1 MKRLDAAE
9 VASLLIEYGRR
20 AALAGGNP
28 YRARA
33 YVRAAESLAAQAEP
47 LERIIASKRLRDI
60 PGVGEAIASVIE
72 QLHRTGSHGALEKL
86 REDVPDGVVD
96 LLSIPGL
103 QPEKAMR
110 LYRELGIAS
119 LAELEAALADDT
131 LWKTRRLSSALR
143 RKIQQGL
150 KVKSEAEGARHVHR
164 AEQLLAAAQQ
174 NLRRGHKELEH
185 IAIAGDFRRGSELV
199 TDLSLVG
206 VAPSIKGKTTSV
218 ASGDLTVH
226 ITDPKRFGITLLRAT
241 GSSEHLRQLMELA
254 RKKGFDLSSEGVLKR
269 GKVVAAKTEADIY
282 KALGLDFIEPELREG
297 RGEIELAARN
307 ELPKLVADDD
317 LRGVLHAHTVAS
329 DGANTLE
336 QMANAA
342 RERGFQY
349 FGVTDHSQSAHYA
362 GGLSVQEIEEQH
374 AEADRLNAT
383 FGTGFRIFK
392 GIESDIL
399 ADGSLDYPDDVLR
412 RFDFIV
418 ASVHGQFRLDIK
430 AQTQRIIRAVASPFV
445 TILGHMTG
453 RQLLRRH
460 GYDID
465 VDRILAACAK
475 HGVAVEINANPW
487 RLDLDWRYLQRGL
500 ELGCMFSIDPDAH
513 DTSEIDNMRWGVAIA
528 RKGWIPKER
537 VLNCLEVASFAAFL
551 ELRKQAALRK
561 TRKKR
566 PEDNRVSLGL
576 RRAQIRVKGGSF

>member
-96 LLSIPGL
+96 LLSVPGL

-131 LWKTRRLSSALR
+131 LWKTRSLSSALR

-185 IAIAGDFRRGSELV
+185 VAIAGDFRRGSELV

-241 GSSEHLRQLMELA
+241 GSSEHLRQLTELA
-254 RKKGFDLSSEGVLKR
+254 RKKGFDLSPEGVLKR

-307 ELPKLVADDD
+307 ALPKLVADDD

-362 GGLSVQEIEEQH
+362 GGLSTQEIEEQH

-383 FGTGFRIFK
+383 FGPGFRIFK

-418 ASVHGQFRLDIK
+418 ASVHGQFRLDKK
-430 AQTQRIIRAVASPFV
+430 AQTRTHSAR
-445 TILGHMTG
+445 G
-453 RQLLRRH
+453 RKSLCHHSRP
-460 GYDID
+460 YD
-465 VDRILAACAK
+465 RTPAPAPAWL
-475 HGVAVEINANPW
+475 
-487 RLDLDWRYLQRGL
+487 
-500 ELGCMFSIDPDAH
+500 
-513 DTSEIDNMRWGVAIA
+513 
-528 RKGWIPKER
+528 
-537 VLNCLEVASFAAFL
+537 
-551 ELRKQAALRK
+551 
-561 TRKKR
+561 
-566 PEDNRVSLGL
+566 
-576 RRAQIRVKGGSF
+576 

>member
-47 LERIIASKRLRDI
+47 LERIITSKRLRDI

-72 QLHRTGSHGALEKL
+72 QLHRTGSHSALEKL

-131 LWKTRRLSSALR
+131 LWKTRSLSSALR

-226 ITDPKRFGITLLRAT
+226 ITDPKRFGITFLRAT
-241 GSSEHLRQLMELA
+241 GSSEHLRQLTELA
-254 RKKGFDLSSEGVLKR
+254 RKKGLNLSPEGVLKR

-307 ELPKLVADDD
+307 ALPKLLTDDD

-418 ASVHGQFRLDIK
+418 ASVHGQFRLDKK
-430 AQTQRIIRAVASPFV
+430 AQTQRILRAVANPFV

-453 RQLLRRH
+453 RQLLRRP

-465 VDRILAACAK
+465 VDHILAACAK

-513 DTSEIDNMRWGVAIA
+513 DTGEIDNIRWGVAIA

-537 VLNCLEVASFAAFL
+537 VLNCLELASFAAFL
-551 ELRKQAALRK
+551 KSRKQAALRK

-576 RRAQIRVKGGSF
+576 ASRAN

>member
-47 LERIIASKRLRDI
+47 LERIITSKRLRDI

-131 LWKTRRLSSALR
+131 LWKTRSLSSALR

-226 ITDPKRFGITLLRAT
+226 ITDPKRFGITFLRAT
-241 GSSEHLRQLMELA
+241 GSSEHLRQLTELA
-254 RKKGFDLSSEGVLKR
+254 RKKGLNLSPEGVLKR
-269 GKVVAAKTEADIY
+269 GKVVAAKTEAAIY

-307 ELPKLVADDD
+307 ALPKLLTDDD

-418 ASVHGQFRLDIK
+418 ASVHGQFRLDKK
-430 AQTQRIIRAVASPFV
+430 AQTQRILRAVANPFV

-453 RQLLRRH
+453 RQLLRRP

-465 VDRILAACAK
+465 VDHILAACAK

-513 DTSEIDNMRWGVAIA
+513 DTGEIDNIRWGVAIA

-537 VLNCLEVASFAAFL
+537 VLNSLELVSFAAFL
-551 ELRKQAALRK
+551 ESRKQAALRK
-561 TRKKR
+561 TRKKCR
-566 PEDNRVSLGL
+566 KTI
-576 RRAQIRVKGGSF
+576 A

>member
-1 MKRLDAAE
+1 MKRLDAPE
-9 VASLLIEYGRR
+9 VASLLLEYGRR

-119 LAELEAALADDT
+119 LAELEAALVDDN
-131 LWKTRRLSSALR
+131 LWKTRSLSSALR
-143 RKIQQGL
+143 RKIQDGL

-185 IAIAGDFRRGSELV
+185 VAIAGDFRRGSELV

-254 RKKGFDLSSEGVLKR
+254 RKKGFDLSPEGVLKR

-487 RLDLDWRYLQRGL
+487 RLDLDWRYLRRGL

-513 DTSEIDNMRWGVAIA
+513 DTGEIDNMRWGVAIA

-551 ELRKQAALRK
+551 ESRKQAALRK

-576 RRAQIRVKGGSF
+576 ASRAN

>member
-1 MKRLDAAE
+1 MKRLDAPE
-9 VASLLIEYGRR
+9 VASLLLEYGRR

-47 LERIIASKRLRDI
+47 LERIIASKQLRDI

-110 LYRELGIAS
+110 LFRELGIAS

-143 RKIQQGL
+143 RKIQDGL

-185 IAIAGDFRRGSELV
+185 VAIAGDFRRGSELV

-383 FGTGFRIFK
+383 FSAGFRIFK

-487 RLDLDWRYLQRGL
+487 RLDLDWRYLRRGL

-513 DTSEIDNMRWGVAIA
+513 DTGEIDNMRWGVAIA

-551 ELRKQAALRK
+551 KSRKQAALRK

-576 RRAQIRVKGGSF
+576 ASRAN